1 MDKLEYIVNRSKEQL
16 KAAENAGLYYV
27 CRVECPADEM
37 QITIYSLTP
46 SGSLD
51 GCLHSITVKELK
63 TQTVEQLQAYFDE
76 AQNVIK
82 AGTDNSIEK
91 LQKDADYLRVLYQ
104 AKMAKIAVLK
114 KGGK

>member
-1 MDKLEYIVNRSKEQL
+1 MDKLEYIVNRSTELL

-27 CRVECPADEM
+27 CRIECPADEM
-37 QITIYSLTP
+37 QITVYSLTP

-51 GCLHSITVKELK
+51 RNLHMITVKELK

-76 AQNVIK
+76 TQNVIN
-82 AGTDNSIEK
+82 AGTDNIIEK

-104 AKMAKIAVLK
+104 AKMAKIALLK

>member
-1 MDKLEYIVNRSKEQL
+1 MDKLEYIVNRSTEQL

-37 QITIYSLTP
+37 QISIYSLTP

-51 GCLHSITVKELK
+51 ICLHSITVKELK
-63 TQTVEQLQAYFDE
+63 TKTVKQLQADFDA
-76 AQNVIK
+76 AQEI
-82 AGTDNSIEK
+82 IERSSDTCLEK
-91 LQKDADYLRVLYQ
+91 MQKDAEFLHTLYQ
-104 AKMAKIAVLK
+104 AKMAKIAILK

>member
-1 MDKLEYIVNRSKEQL
+1 MDKLEYIVNRSTEQL

-37 QITIYSLTP
+37 QISIYSLTP

-51 GCLHSITVKELK
+51 ICLHLKTVKELK
-63 TQTVEQLQAYFDE
+63 TQTVEQLQADFDA
-76 AQNVIK
+76 AQEI
-82 AGTDNSIEK
+82 IERSSDTCLEK
-91 LQKDADYLRVLYQ
+91 MQKDAEFLHTLYL
-104 AKMAKIAVLK
+104 AKMAKIAILK

>member
-1 MDKLEYIVNRSKEQL
+1 MDKLEYIVNRSTEQL

-27 CRVECPADEM
+27 CRVECPDDEM
-37 QITIYSLTP
+37 QIKIYSLTP

-51 GCLHSITVKELK
+51 ICLHMKTVKELK
-63 TQTVEQLQAYFDE
+63 TQTVEQLQADFD
-76 AQNVIK
+76 AVQKIIK
-82 AGTDNSIEK
+82 SSSENSIEK